1 MRFTIEEDRRMIKG
15 CLAGDSKVLE
25 EFIRIYSPLIYR
37 YVQQTFSSSN
47 IPYDEEDLKEHHN
60 SVFVLLLEDNCR
72 KLKQFKGHNGC
83 SLASWIRLIACR
95 SVLNK
100 MREDSGDANWI
111 EYRLPIE
118 EAADVLYEDLSAIEY
133 MELEE
138 KKTFVRECMQ
148 KLNTRDRL
156 FLKLH
161 VEQDLPVPKV
171 ARIMHMSSDNAHT
184 LRYRAFERLK
194 KQVEKLLKKKKK

>member
-1 MRFTIEEDRRMIKG
+1 MRFSIEEDRRIIKG
-15 CLAGDSKVLE
+15 CLAGDAKVLE
-25 EFIRIYSPLIYR
+25 EFIRIYSPLIFR
-37 YVQQTFSSSN
+37 YVQQTFASSN
-47 IPYDEEDLKEHHN
+47 IPFEEDDLKEHHN

-72 KLKQFKGHNGC
+72 KLKQFKGQNGC
-83 SLASWIRLIACR
+83 SLASWVRLIACR

-100 MREDSGDANWI
+100 MREDSGDANWV

-118 EAADVLYEDLSAIEY
+118 EAADVLYEELSALEF

-138 KKTFVRECMQ
+138 KNIFIRECMK
-148 KLNTRDRL
+148 KLSARDRL

-171 ARIMHMSSDNAHT
+171 ARIMHMTTDNAHT
-184 LRYRAFERLK
+184 LRYRAF
-194 KQVEKLLKKKKK
+194 